1 MNQHIGSMVIGQL
14 VANKFFP
21 PALVEYLTNTELKDL
36 AGDAI
41 ILLVNIFD
49 DNSVKAINNQFTQKL
64 IDAMPY
70 VVDEPTVEALVSIFT
85 IICPYYEKTQPDDN
99 IMLKEFTGERED
111 FYKKQL
117 LHMVNRG
124 STYRLDKAMET
135 IIVLMTNEKTKAN
148 YLNETDIDSV
158 VNVGLRELTEENT
171 SRSRV

>member
-85 IICPYYEKTQPDDN
+85 IICPYYEKT
-99 IMLKEFTGERED
+99 
-111 FYKKQL
+111 
-117 LHMVNRG
+117 
-124 STYRLDKAMET
+124 
-135 IIVLMTNEKTKAN
+135 
-148 YLNETDIDSV
+148 
-158 VNVGLRELTEENT
+158 
-171 SRSRV
+171 

>member
-1 MNQHIGSMVIGQL
+1 
-14 VANKFFP
+14 
-21 PALVEYLTNTELKDL
+21 
-36 AGDAI
+36 
-41 ILLVNIFD
+41 
-49 DNSVKAINNQFTQKL
+49 
-64 IDAMPY
+64 MPY
-70 VVDEPTVEALVSIFT
+70 IVDEPTVEALVSIFT
-85 IICPYYEKTQPDDN
+85 IICPYYEKVQPDDN
-99 IMLKEFTGERED
+99 IMLNEFTGERED

-171 SRSRV
+171 SRSRVQTLRVLLKALEHPTYLKYYEKRVSEYVSTLETQIMFEEKESYAHKERIEFMKLNHKLMELVK